1 MGAYLGRGG
10 FATVFRA
17 IERSSGRTVALK
29 VVDMAALEAAGVS
42 ASRLDRE
49 VALHASLRHARV
61 VECYGAFETSS
72 PPGAAFAGDD
82 DAPGGRYTVLV
93 LEYCGGG
100 DLRALVRRLG
110 HLEEP
115 AAAALLRQVLEGVA
129 YLHEAGVAHRDL
141 KLSNVL
147 LGEGGA
153 KICDF
158 GVACATGAG
167 ECRTL
172 CGTPNYIAP
181 EVVARRE
188 PQTES
193 VDLWSLGCLAHALL
207 TGRPAPQAAAP
218 RAALANRGAAE
229 AVDARA
235 YLDRRRASPA
245 AAAFVLDLLRQHPGD
260 RPSAREALDSAFLR
274 AAGTWA
280 TRPFAGW
287 ERDAALRGAAA
298 PSRAARPAPLALG
311 ALAAFRCATRR
322 QRITVADGVA
332 TLECAGPRGGA
343 ARLRVSGDGLRCA
356 VSARRRGGGRG
367 RSLRCGLGDLPEAYW
382 PLYAHLARAVAL
394 AKSRARKVVVV
405 FDSARSGEAVECAL
419 AMNGPL
425 ADVRLAWSSG
435 AVARYSLATGRFEVR
450 RGGAVAAYEPAAPGA
465 ALPAAAPDGD
475 LERRLRD
482 AQRGVRRCLRAEQ
495 ARAAGP
501 FPVVVDL
508 RAAAE
513 ARPPAPATPAK
524 AAAAARASPV
534 CVARAP
540 TGATPQKAAPSAR
553 SASSRTTAQ
562 PGASLSFVSDLTGAT
577 APLGARPP
585 RSPRPL
591 S

>member
-1 MGAYLGRGG
+1 MEAYDVGAYLGRGG

-49 VALHASLRHARV
+49 VALHAPLRHARV

-82 DAPGGRYTVLV
+82 EAPGGRYTVLV

-110 HLEEP
+110 RLEEP

-129 YLHEAGVAHRDL
+129 YLHAAGVAHRDL

-172 CGTPNYIAP
+172 CGTPDYIAP

-193 VDLWSLGCLAHALL
+193 
-207 TGRPAPQAAAP
+207 AAAP

-235 YLDRRRASPA
+235 PRPAASP
-245 AAAFVLDLLRQHPGD
+245 AAAFVLDLLRERPGD

-298 PSRAARPAPLALG
+298 PSRRAAAPLAS

-322 QRITVADGVA
+322 QRIAVADGFA
-332 TLECAGPRGGA
+332 TLECAGPRRRRA
-343 ARLRVSGDGLRCA
+343 AQGVGDGLR
-356 VSARRRGGGRG
+356 RRGA
-367 RSLRCGLGDLPEAYW
+367 C
-382 PLYAHLARAVAL
+382 
-394 AKSRARKVVVV
+394 
-405 FDSARSGEAVECAL
+405 
-419 AMNGPL
+419 
-425 ADVRLAWSSG
+425 
-435 AVARYSLATGRFEVR
+435 
-450 RGGAVAAYEPAAPGA
+450 
-465 ALPAAAPDGD
+465 
-475 LERRLRD
+475 
-482 AQRGVRRCLRAEQ
+482 
-495 ARAAGP
+495 
-501 FPVVVDL
+501 
-508 RAAAE
+508 
-513 ARPPAPATPAK
+513 
-524 AAAAARASPV
+524 PV

-540 TGATPQKAAPSAR
+540 TGATPRKAAPSAR

-591 S
+591 F

>member
-1 MGAYLGRGG
+1 MEAYDVGAYLGRGG

-49 VALHASLRHARV
+49 VALHAPLRHARV

-82 DAPGGRYTVLV
+82 EAPGGRYTVLV

-110 HLEEP
+110 RLEEP

-129 YLHEAGVAHRDL
+129 YLHAAGVAHRDL

-172 CGTPNYIAP
+172 CGTPDYIAP

-193 VDLWSLGCLAHALL
+193 VDLWSLGPRRRGRPWRTAALRRPSTRRTS
-207 TGRPAPQAAAP
+207 TGR
-218 RAALANRGAAE
+218 RARRGGGVRARPP
-229 AVDARA
+229 ARA
-235 YLDRRRASPA
+235 
-245 AAAFVLDLLRQHPGD
+245 PGD

-287 ERDAALRGAAA
+287 ERDAALGAAA
-298 PSRAARPAPLALG
+298 RVARRQRPAPLALG
-311 ALAAFRCATRR
+311 ARAFRCATRR
-322 QRITVADGVA
+322 QRIAVADGFA

-343 ARLRVSGDGLRCA
+343 ARLKVSGDGLRCA
-356 VSARRRGGGRG
+356 VSARARRR
-367 RSLRCGLGDLPEAYW
+367 RAVARCGLGDLPEAYW

-405 FDSARSGEAVECAL
+405 FDSARAARPSRRARDERAPGGRAPRLVLGGRRAL
-419 AMNGPL
+419 L
-425 ADVRLAWSSG
+425 
-435 AVARYSLATGRFEVR
+435 LATGRFEVR
-450 RGGAVAAYEPAAPGA
+450 RGGAVAASEPAAPGA
-465 ALPAAAPDGD
+465 ALPAAPGGD

-508 RAAAE
+508 RAAAAPTAG
-513 ARPPAPATPAK
+513 ARRRPWRR
-524 AAAAARASPV
+524 AARASPV

-540 TGATPQKAAPSAR
+540 TGATPRKAAPSAR

-591 S
+591 F